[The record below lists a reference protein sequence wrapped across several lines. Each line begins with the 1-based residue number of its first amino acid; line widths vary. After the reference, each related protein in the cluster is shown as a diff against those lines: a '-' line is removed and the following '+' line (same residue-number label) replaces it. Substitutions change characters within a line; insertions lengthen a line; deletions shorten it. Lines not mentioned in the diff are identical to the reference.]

1 MKWCHGQA
9 CAVFKAFFFS
19 IQSQNLKKKKTNK
32 LQTFGEPFQTITQSA
47 LA

>member
-9 CAVFKAFFFS
+9 CAVFKAFFFFQPKS
-19 IQSQNLKKKKTNK
+19 KLEKEKTNK